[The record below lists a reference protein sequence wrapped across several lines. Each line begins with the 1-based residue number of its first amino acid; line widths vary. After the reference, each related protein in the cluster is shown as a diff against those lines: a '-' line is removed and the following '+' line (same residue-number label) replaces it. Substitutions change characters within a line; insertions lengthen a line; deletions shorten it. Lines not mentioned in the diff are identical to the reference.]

1 MTKRRHRLL
10 AILAAIFAETAACA
24 ATSPGEAT
32 AALHFLEIPRSRI
45 VVLTDMGNEA
55 DDSQTMVRLLAH
67 ANQFDIEGLIAVSSC
82 HQYAGKNDTDP
93 VRNDVQ
99 PTMILERI
107 QAYGRVRDNLLL
119 HADGWPTV
127 EHLLSRTGRG
137 PREYGMLGVGDGRS
151 TDGSELIVR
160 ALTNDDPRPLYVCI
174 NAGANCL
181 AQALWDLRARLS
193 PAAFDAALAKLR
205 VYDDAGQDDAG
216 AWIARSFPH
225 LFYLRSQLQV
235 FNLMNNDGP
244 VTWDPAAAYPGRG
257 QHAWA
262 REHIQTN
269 HGPLGAL
276 YPRREKW
283 QQPEIDHTLEGG
295 GTSTWLG
302 HANPGLYHPE
312 HPTWGGWGGRFS
324 ASKRTNLR
332 ADQLKWANLVASED
346 KFMPFAMVPEAAD
359 NWADPQTGIHYHGIG
374 VPIFRWR
381 RAYQNEF
388 QARMDWCVQPY
399 AKANHP
405 PVAALNGDRTHR
417 PGLITATS
425 GQRVSFDASASS
437 DPDGDPLEFRWYFY
451 PEAGSFVGPLPPLTT
466 DGPRAAFTVPT
477 ALRGSTL
484 HLILEVTDRNPP
496 VPLTR
501 YRRVVVTSR
510 SEPPSS

>member
-1 MTKRRHRLL
+1 MADDLMIRQRIRSLASLSTLL
-10 AILAAIFAETAACA
+10 V
-24 ATSPGEAT
+24 AT
-32 AALHFLEIPRSRI
+32 AVCAGAAGRDATTALDFLDLPRSRL

-55 DDSQTMVRLLAH
+55 DDSQTMVRLLVH
-67 ANQFDIEGLIAVSSC
+67 SNRFDIDGLIAVSSC
-82 HQYAGKNDTDP
+82 HQYAGKNDADP
-93 VRNDVQ
+93 IRNDVQ
-99 PTMILERI
+99 PTMIVERI
-107 QAYGRVRDNLLL
+107 EAYGRVRANLLL

-127 EHLLSRTGRG
+127 EHLLNRTGSG

-160 ALTNDDPRPLYVCI
+160 ALTNDDPRPLYVCV

-244 VTWDPAAAYPGRG
+244 VTWDPSAAYPGQG

-262 REHIQTN
+262 REHVMTG

-276 YPRREKW
+276 YPRRERYLR
-283 QQPEIDHTLEGG
+283 PEIDHTLEGG
-295 GTSTWLG
+295 GTSTWIG

-312 HPTWGGWGGRFS
+312 QRTWGGWGGRF
-324 ASKRTNLR
+324 AHHKRLNVR
-332 ADQLKWANLVASED
+332 ADQLKWANLVKTEE
-346 KFMPFAMVPEAAD
+346 KFMPFAMIPEAAD
-359 NWADPQTGIHYHGIG
+359 SWTDPETGISYQGIG

-388 QARMDWCVQPY
+388 QARMDWCVLPY
-399 AKANHP
+399 AQANHH
-405 PVAALNGDRTHR
+405 PVADLNGDRSER
-417 PGLITATS
+417 IARVAGRS
-425 GQRVSFDASASS
+425 GQTLRFDASASS
-437 DPDGDPLEFRWYFY
+437 DPDEDPLRFRWYFY
-451 PEAGSFVGPLPPLTT
+451 PEAGRHPGPLPAIES
-466 DGPRAAFTVPT
+466 DGPLAHVTVP
-477 ALRGSTL
+477 AQSRGGQL
-484 HLILEVTDRNPP
+484 HLILEVQDRNPI
-496 VPLTR
+496 VSLTS
-501 YRRVVVTSR
+501 YRRIVIDCD
-510 SEPPSS
+510 

>member
-1 MTKRRHRLL
+1 MKRRLRLL
-10 AILAAIFAETAACA
+10 LPLAAIFAATVTFA
-24 ATSPGEAT
+24 ATSAGEETAT
-32 AALHFLEIPRSRI
+32 LRFVEIPRSRI

-55 DDSQTMVRLLAH
+55 DDSQTMVRLLVH
-67 ANQFDIEGLIAVSSC
+67 ANQFDVEGLIAVSSC
-82 HQYAGKNDTDP
+82 HQYAGKNDSDL

-99 PTMILERI
+99 PTMITERI
-107 QAYGRVRDNLLL
+107 HAYGRVRDNLLL

-127 EHLLSRTGRG
+127 EHLLSRTGSG

-160 ALTNDDPRPLYVCI
+160 ALTNGDPRPLYLCI

-181 AQALWDLRARLS
+181 AQALWDLRARLNA
-193 PAAFDAALAKLR
+193 AAFDAALAKLR
-205 VYDDAGQDDAG
+205 IYDDAGQDDAG

-225 LFYLRSQLQV
+225 VRYLRSQLQV

-244 VTWDPAAAYPGRG
+244 VTWNPSAAYPGKG
-257 QHAWA
+257 QHDWA
-262 REHIQTN
+262 REHVQTN

-302 HANPGLYHPE
+302 HANPGLYVPE
-312 HPTWGGWGGRFS
+312 EPTWGGWGGRF
-324 ASKRTNLR
+324 ATQKRLNVR
-332 ADQLKWANLVASED
+332 ADQLKWADLVATEE

-359 NWADPQTGIHYHGIG
+359 CWTDPQTGIHYHGIG

-399 AKANHP
+399 AQANHP
-405 PVAALNGDRTHR
+405 PVAALNGDRSER
-417 PGLITATS
+417 IARVDALPGQTL
-425 GQRVSFDASASS
+425 RFDASASS
-437 DPDGDPLEFRWYFY
+437 DPDGDTLTFRWYFY
-451 PEAGSFVGPLPPLTT
+451 PEAGTHLGPLPIIESNGPLA
-466 DGPRAAFTVPT
+466 RFTVTTPPH
-477 ALRGSTL
+477 RGQL
-484 HLILEVTDRNPP
+484 HLILEVQDKNSG
-496 VPLTR
+496 VPLTA
-501 YRRVVVTSR
+501 YRRVVIDCD
-510 SEPPSS
+510 